1 MNIGSFDIL
10 MQLLRDRSTFLMEIE
25 QQKSLDKKI
34 ISLLFCSSIFLSLYG
49 AIIGSTNG
57 VLQMVSSA
65 FKLPALYLLTLLIC
79 LPTLYFLDII
89 FGSKRIFTQ
98 YLALLMASMAM
109 ISVMLFG
116 FAPITLFFRLSI
128 NDYRFFILLN
138 LIVLSLTGI
147 IGIKFFH
154 RSMISLIEGEEKS
167 EQEDNLA
174 TSKNNLVEAKLSHNR
189 HKLIKA
195 WLFLYGFVGS
205 QLGWTLRPFFGFPD
219 LPFSL
224 FREIESNFYVEVV
237 KIIGTF
243 LGLK

>member
-10 MQLLRDRSTFLMEIE
+10 MQLLRDRPAFFTEIE

-34 ISLLFCSSIFLSLYG
+34 IALLFCSSLFLALYG

-57 VLQMVSSA
+57 ILQMVSSA

-79 LPTLYFLDII
+79 LPTLYFFDVI
-89 FGSKRIFTQ
+89 FGSKRVFTQ

-116 FAPITLFFRLSI
+116 FAPVTLFFRLSI
-128 NDYRFFILLN
+128 NDYHFFLLLN
-138 LIVLSLTGI
+138 LVVLSLTGL
-147 IGIKFFH
+147 IGIKFFY
-154 RSMISLIEGEEKS
+154 RSMIYLIEKEES
-167 EQEDNLA
+167 ELKANLIA
-174 TSKNNLVEAKLSHNR
+174 DMDKPVEVKLLQNR

-205 QLGWTLRPFFGFPD
+205 QLGWTLRPFFGSSN
-219 LPFSL
+219 LPFEL

-243 LGLK
+243 LGLN